1 MLLKKQRIEAI
12 ENLPNE
18 TSVEDLIER
27 IIFIQ
32 KIEQG
37 IADVEQNNIVSE
49 EKVDFLIEKW
59 SK

>member
-1 MLLKKQRIEAI
+1 
-12 ENLPNE
+12 LPNE
-18 TSVEDLIER
+18 TSVEDLMER

-49 EKVDFLIEKW
+49 EKVEFLIEK
-59 SK
+59 

>member
-1 MLLKKQRIEAI
+1 MMLKKQIIEAN
-12 ENLPNE
+12 ESLPNE
-18 TSVEDLIER
+18 LNVEDLNER
-27 IIFIQ
+27 NVFIQ

-37 IADVEQNNIVSE
+37 LADVDQNNIVSE